1 MKNPKDSAN
10 RGRKRKRPDDVEFAA
25 NTDGAKCEE
34 HAPEPNQEEK
44 KNASENSECKFNF
57 HSDIF
62 GYSSLLNLLH
72 TIPIFPRLASLLDV
86 SQCAHHHIHV
96 GCGFLLHN

>member
-1 MKNPKDSAN
+1 MENLEVPAN
-10 RGRKRKRPDDVEFAA
+10 RGRKRKRPDDVEFAE
-25 NTDGAKCEE
+25 NTDDAKCEE

-44 KNASENSECKFNF
+44 KNASDATECNFNF

-62 GYSSLLNLLH
+62 GYSSLLHLLH
-72 TIPIFPRLASLLDV
+72 TIHIFPRLASLLDV

>member
-1 MKNPKDSAN
+1 MENQRVPAN
-10 RGRKRKRPDDVEFAA
+10 RGRKRPRTDDVKFAG
-25 NTDGAKCEE
+25 NTDDAQCEE

-44 KNASENSECKFNF
+44 KNASDATECNFNF
-57 HSDIF
+57 HSDNF
-62 GYSSLLNLLH
+62 GNSSLLYLLQ